1 MYVSWSFEA
10 KISQVLFQDSL
21 FQFVLITCEKIFP
34 QMAKK
39 MKKIGNKAQKTMNV
53 DGRRGEA
60 DRHVYDLKP
69 KHLFSGKR
77 GLGSS
82 NKR

>member
-1 MYVSWSFEA
+1 
-10 KISQVLFQDSL
+10 
-21 FQFVLITCEKIFP
+21 
-34 QMAKK
+34 MAKK
-39 MKKIGNKAQKTMNV
+39 MKKIGNKAQSAMNK

-77 GLGSS
+77 GLGSTS
-82 NKR
+82 SR

>member
-1 MYVSWSFEA
+1 M
-10 KISQVLFQDSL
+10 ISSSL
-21 FQFVLITCEKIFP
+21 SHILACIYNIGNTFT

-39 MKKIGNKAQKTMNV
+39 MKKIGQKAQKAMNK

>member
-1 MYVSWSFEA
+1 
-10 KISQVLFQDSL
+10 
-21 FQFVLITCEKIFP
+21 
-34 QMAKK
+34 MAKK
-39 MKKIGNKAQKTMNV
+39 MKKIGNKAQKTMNR